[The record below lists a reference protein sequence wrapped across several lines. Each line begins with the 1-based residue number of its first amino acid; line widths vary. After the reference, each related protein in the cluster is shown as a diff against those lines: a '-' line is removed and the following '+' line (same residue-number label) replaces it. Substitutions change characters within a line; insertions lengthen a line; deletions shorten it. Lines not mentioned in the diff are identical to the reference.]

1 MSEHMAA
8 LRASGPLKDAPLHQA
23 ALRRKPAAPP
33 TGATRRREK
42 RNPVRPGSLDG
53 LPPPKSWPTLDHPQ
67 AMTELPIPLSQNSAP
82 LSPRSHG
89 SENGR
94 WRVMHTPPNP
104 VKLSHSHRPGSH
116 LVQWVSL

>member
-23 ALRRKPAAPP
+23 ALRQKPAAPP

-53 LPPPKSWPTLDHPQ
+53 LPPPKSWLMLDHPR
-67 AMTELPIPLSQNSAP
+67 AMNNLPIPLSQNPTLFP
-82 LSPRSHG
+82 LQAMGQKAG
-89 SENGR
+89 SGGLY
-94 WRVMHTPPNP
+94 TPLPT
-104 VKLSHSHRPGSH
+104 
-116 LVQWVSL
+116 Q